1 MLIIRYRNRVF
12 FIHQLYVD
20 GLIIVSGLA
29 VGYTIKYFIQK
40 YHKPT
45 SNLNQ
50 SKPKIQKI
58 RGGDTHVARII
69 RDCMEKDGLYEIT
82 NPRIV
87 KMAQY
92 VFNTK
97 RKNLVMHIASFVMVH
112 IISNKAKHLIETDIV
127 SVILLMTN
135 LEKIKSWIQFGSAAL
150 WMLAPIIGQVVP
162 GIGIATSIALQI
174 ATMTPFSCE
183 KEVIFLSPS
192 VDQQI
197 YIRSLPSPINR
208 NGNRVFVNVQTP
220 LELKSKQSRELA
232 LEQGTKEAI
241 TNEMKI
247 IDKITTPKV
256 VEDIKNLTK
265 VPKKISPSKI
275 YYPRT
280 LGNSGKGGKKD
291 AVYNKAYANF
301 DLGRTYF
308 EKRPSLSLDPYILVD
323 PIEARKDYVRMT
335 KRNTKVTDLYD
346 LKRND
351 DTESCTEFEI
361 VVNNMCP
368 LNKQR
373 IRLATDQYD
382 ESDQYCE

>member
-1 MLIIRYRNRVF
+1 MLILRYRNRVF

-20 GLIIVSGLA
+20 GLIIVSGIL
-29 VGYTIKYFIQK
+29 VGSTIKYFIQK
-40 YHKPT
+40 PKKST
-45 SNLNQ
+45 SNPDQ
-50 SKPKIQKI
+50 SKPQIQKI
-58 RGGDTHVARII
+58 RGGDTQVARII
-69 RDCMEKDGLYEIT
+69 KYCMEKDGLYEVT

-92 VFNTK
+92 VFKTK

-112 IISNKAKHLIETDIV
+112 IISSKAKHLIETDII
-127 SVILLMTN
+127 SVVLLMTS
-135 LEKIKSWIQFGSAAL
+135 LDKIKSWIQFGSAAL
-150 WMLAPIIGQVVP
+150 WMLSPIIGPVVP
-162 GIGIATSIALQI
+162 AIGIATSIALQGV
-174 ATMTPFSCE
+174 TMASFSCD
-183 KEVIFLSPS
+183 KEVMFLSHS
-192 VDQQI
+192 VDEQI

-220 LELKSKQSRELA
+220 LKLEPKQSRELA
-232 LEQGTKEAI
+232 LEQGTKEAL
-241 TNEMKI
+241 TNEIKI
-247 IDKITTPKV
+247 INKITTPEV
-256 VEDIKNLTK
+256 VEEIKNLTK

-308 EKRPSLSLDPYILVD
+308 EKQPSLSLDPYILVD
-323 PIEARKDYVRMT
+323 PIEARKDYVRLT
-335 KRNTKVTDLYD
+335 KRNKKVTDLYH